1 MKLTQLHEEFMNKAT
16 RPMTFGK
23 LPVLPKAGEVPI
35 IAVNKWMKVDGKLRK
50 KYDFS
55 GVELRNRFVAA
66 LLDYEVEVGH
76 NASILVEEDSVTVTV
91 YTKDVDVV
99 TELDKEYAAATDTSY
114 KDVVYSRSD
123 AGRK

>member
-1 MKLTQLHEEFMNKAT
+1 MDKAT

-35 IAVNKWMKVDGKLRK
+35 IAVNKWMKVNGKLHK

-55 GVELRNRFVAA
+55 GVDFRNRFVTA
-66 LLDYEVEVGH
+66 LLEYEMEVGH
-76 NASILVEEDSVTVTV
+76 NASILIEEESVTVTV
-91 YTKDVDVV
+91 YTKDVDVI
-99 TELDKEYAAATDTSY
+99 TELDKEYAKSADTTY